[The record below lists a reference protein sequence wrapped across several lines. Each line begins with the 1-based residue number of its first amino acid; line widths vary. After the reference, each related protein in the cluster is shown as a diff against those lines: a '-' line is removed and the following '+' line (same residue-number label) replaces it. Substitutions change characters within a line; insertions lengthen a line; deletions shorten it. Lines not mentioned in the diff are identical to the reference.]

1 VSRLMTEVEAETC
14 VSRPNLPRAES
25 KNMRQLEKF
34 GSLCS
39 STTETWERMLTV
51 DGVDVG
57 VGHQTRS
64 IYRHAGGRRGRGG
77 LRRENGVKLHGCG
90 SVWMERRRITT
101 GPRYHEGRENKPTHF
116 DYIDLHV

>member
-51 DGVDVG
+51 
-57 VGHQTRS
+57 
-64 IYRHAGGRRGRGG
+64 
-77 LRRENGVKLHGCG
+77 
-90 SVWMERRRITT
+90 WMASMLALDT
-101 GPRYHEGRENKPTHF
+101 GREASIAT
-116 DYIDLHV
+116 LVGEEGGEV